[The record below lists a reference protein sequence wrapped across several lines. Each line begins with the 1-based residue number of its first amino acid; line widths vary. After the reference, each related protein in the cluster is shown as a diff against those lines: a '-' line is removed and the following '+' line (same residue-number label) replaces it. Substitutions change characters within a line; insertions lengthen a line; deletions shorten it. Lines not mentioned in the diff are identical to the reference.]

1 MSFSSDDT
9 KVGHLS
15 PWEICKAFALH
26 TALLAIEKKLK
37 KSAHD
42 LLGQRMNTWIAGQ
55 LELKGGGSPTEKAVT
70 DAVTDAVADAVNQFA
85 LRRQESLV
93 RNRDQETLVR
103 KR

>member
-70 DAVTDAVADAVNQFA
+70 DAVNQFA